1 MFPVRFNLFNFL
13 GTSQMNRGLL
23 LNSSAVPRSIAG
35 CFARQNIGKMARSD
49 GGVKFFKNLFGRFL
63 TIHQEDRNTLIDK
76 RFIAKIQVCLPTNYR
91 LNHSFTHTFTSARFS
106 KQIQR
111 RKLLFQ
117 SERTSPYLIVIG
129 KDIHAIFPGI

>member
-1 MFPVRFNLFNFL
+1 
-13 GTSQMNRGLL
+13 MNRGLL

-35 CFARQNIGKMARSD
+35 CFARQNIGEVARSD

-63 TIHQEDRNTLIDK
+63 TIHQEHRNTLIDK

-91 LNHSFTHTFTSARFS
+91 QSQNIDKIGKSFTHTFTSARFS

>member
-1 MFPVRFNLFNFL
+1 
-13 GTSQMNRGLL
+13 MNRGLL

-35 CFARQNIGKMARSD
+35 CFARQNIGEVARSD

-91 LNHSFTHTFTSARFS
+91 QSQNIDKIGKSFTHTFTSARFP